1 MKIKLDFDNKKIEV
15 EGGVK
20 IGELIKKLRG
30 LNIDIDEWTL
40 ETNTVISY
48 NYNPYYPYYPYCNPP
63 YTYTIDCTTG
73 TCSTT
78 NTTGTHTLEI

>member
-20 IGELIKKLRG
+20 IGELVKKLKG

-40 ETNTVISY
+40 ETNTVIYY
-48 NYNPYYPYYPYCNPP
+48 NYPYYYPYYSP
-63 YTYTIDCTTG
+63 YTYTIDCTAG

-78 NTTGTHTLEI
+78 NTTGTYTLEI